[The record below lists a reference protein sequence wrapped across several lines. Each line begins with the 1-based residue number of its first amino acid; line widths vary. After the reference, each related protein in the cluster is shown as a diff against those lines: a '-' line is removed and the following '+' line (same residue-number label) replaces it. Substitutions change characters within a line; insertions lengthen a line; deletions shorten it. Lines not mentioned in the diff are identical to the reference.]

1 MQRAGRDILGDGI
14 EYVKTTGIRELVRFP
29 NSPQLHKRVGE
40 PDYLYVNSIQD
51 LALDHLC
58 TYLRSKI
65 QILSSRRDG

>member
-1 MQRAGRDILGDGI
+1 MQRAGRDILGDGK
-14 EYVKTTGIRELVRFP
+14 EYAKTTGIRELVRFP

-40 PDYLYVNSIQD
+40 PDCLYVNSIQD